1 MISEVYVLRLD
12 ILNKYLFLIFLE
24 GRFCFGVEECLRN
37 FEVYFGYRLGIIIN
51 LLICFFMW
59 CDIKLWKVLF
69 FL

>member
-1 MISEVYVLRLD
+1 MISEVYVLRLE

-51 LLICFFMW
+51 LLICFFM
-59 CDIKLWKVLF
+59 
-69 FL
+69 